1 VLRKLLRTTNKRV
14 SMKLVAGLGNP
25 GEKYSATRHNI
36 GFMVAE
42 RFAARVGLQLKKKGH
57 QAVFGVG
64 RCDGEETTVLLP
76 QTFMNLSGASVGS
89 ALKSLGVDPG
99 DLIVIHDD
107 IDLPF
112 GQIKFKC
119 GGGHGGHNG
128 IRHIR
133 QVLGHGD
140 FVRCKVGV
148 GRPAEGGE
156 VVSHVLKPFSAAERK
171 VLDKVL
177 EGAADALQVMIKH
190 GLTAAMNEFNNRDLS
205 V

>member
-1 VLRKLLRTTNKRV
+1 VKLIV
-14 SMKLVAGLGNP
+14 GLGNP
-25 GEKYSATRHNI
+25 GEKYRQTRHNI
-36 GFMVAE
+36 GFLVAE
-42 RFAARVGLQLKKKGH
+42 QLAVECGVALKRKGH
-57 QAVFGVG
+57 QGIYGSG
-64 RCDGEETTVLLP
+64 RVAETEATILLP

-89 ALKSLGVDPG
+89 ALKSLGIAPG

-140 FVRCKVGV
+140 FIRCKLGV
-148 GRPAEGGE
+148 GRPAGDGD
-156 VVSHVLKPFSAAERK
+156 VVDHVLKPFSAAERK
-171 VLDKVL
+171 SLEKVIH
-177 EGAADALQVMIKH
+177 GAVDALKLVVVE
-190 GLTAAMNEFNNRDLS
+190 GLQAAMNEYNNRDLS

>member
-1 VLRKLLRTTNKRV
+1 
-14 SMKLVAGLGNP
+14 MKLVAGLGNP
-25 GEKYSATRHNI
+25 GEQYQATRHNI

-42 RFAARVGLQLKKKGH
+42 RFASRFGVQLKKKGH

-64 RCDGEETTVLLP
+64 RCNGEEITVLLP

-112 GQIKFKC
+112 GQLKFKC

-128 IRHIR
+128 IRHIC

-140 FVRCKVGV
+140 FVRCKIGV

-156 VVSHVLKPFSAAERK
+156 VVSHVLKPFNAAERK
-171 VLDKVL
+171 SLDRL
-177 EGAADALQVMIKH
+177 LDGAVEALQVMIGE
-190 GLTAAMNEFNNRDLS
+190 GLAAAMNEFNNRDLS

>member
-1 VLRKLLRTTNKRV
+1 V
-14 SMKLVAGLGNP
+14 KLVAGLGNP
-25 GEKYSATRHNI
+25 GEQYQATRHNI

-42 RFAARVGLQLKKKGH
+42 RFASRFGVQLKKKGH

-64 RCDGEETTVLLP
+64 RCNGEEITVLLP

-112 GQIKFKC
+112 GQLKFKC

-128 IRHIR
+128 IRHIC

-140 FVRCKVGV
+140 FVRCKIGV

-156 VVSHVLKPFSAAERK
+156 VVSHVLKPFNAAERK
-171 VLDKVL
+171 SLDRL
-177 EGAADALQVMIKH
+177 LDGAVEALQVMIGE
-190 GLTAAMNEFNNRDLS
+190 GLAAAMNEFNNRDLS